1 MDDFLQYLFLGALVG
16 VLLIIG
22 IIIGAEHMYSCVNK
36 EVCTQ
41 SCQTLE
47 CYTICRKLEPI
58 SFEKQVKYM
67 GDKQVLNQ
75 QKGIN
80 PQQ

>member
-1 MDDFLQYLFLGALVG
+1 MDDFLQYLFFGILTN
-16 VLLIIG
+16 VLLTIG

-47 CYTICRKLEPI
+47 CYTICRKLESI
-58 SFEKQVKYM
+58 SFERQVKYM
-67 GDKQVLNQ
+67 GDKQ
-75 QKGIN
+75 
-80 PQQ
+80 

>member
-1 MDDFLQYLFLGALVG
+1 MDDFIQYLFFITLIG
-16 VLLIIG
+16 VLLIIC
-22 IIIGAEHMYSCVNK
+22 ITIGAEHMHSCVNK

-58 SFEKQVKYM
+58 SFERQVKYM
-67 GDKQVLNQ
+67 GDKQ
-75 QKGIN
+75 
-80 PQQ
+80 

>member
-1 MDDFLQYLFLGALVG
+1 MADFIQYLFLCATIG
-16 VLLIIG
+16 VLLIIC
-22 IIIGAEHMYSCVNK
+22 ITIGAEHMYSCVNK

-58 SFEKQVKYM
+58 SFERQVKYM

-75 QKGIN
+75 QKDIN

>member
-1 MDDFLQYLFLGALVG
+1 MGDFLQYLFLITLIG

-47 CYTICRKLEPI
+47 CYTTCRNLSLI
-58 SFEKQVKYM
+58 DFERQVKYM
-67 GDKQVLNQ
+67 GSKQVLSQ
-75 QKGIN
+75 QKDIN

>member
-1 MDDFLQYLFLGALVG
+1 MDDFLQYLFLGALIN
-16 VLLIIG
+16 VLLTIG
-22 IIIGAEHMYSCVNK
+22 IIIGTEHMYSCVNK

-47 CYTICRKLEPI
+47 CYTTCRNLSSI

-67 GDKQVLNQ
+67 GSKQVLNQ
-75 QKGIN
+75 QKDIN

>member
-1 MDDFLQYLFLGALVG
+1 MNDFLKYLFLGTLIG
-16 VLLIIG
+16 VLL
-22 IIIGAEHMYSCVNK
+22 AECMYSCVNK

-47 CYTICRKLEPI
+47 CYTICRNLELI

-75 QKGIN
+75 QKDIN

>member
-1 MDDFLQYLFLGALVG
+1 MADFIQYLFLITLIG
-16 VLLIIG
+16 VLLIIC
-22 IIIGAEHMYSCVNK
+22 IAIGAEHMYSCVNK

-47 CYTICRKLEPI
+47 CYTNCRNLAPTD
-58 SFEKQVKYM
+58 FERQVKYM
-67 GDKQVLNQ
+67 GSKQVLNQ
-75 QKGIN
+75 QKDIK

>member
-1 MDDFLQYLFLGALVG
+1 MNDFLQYLFLCTLIG

-22 IIIGAEHMYSCVNK
+22 ITIGAECMYSCVNK
-36 EVCTQ
+36 EVCTR

-47 CYTICRKLEPI
+47 CYTICRNLAPTD
-58 SFEKQVKYM
+58 FGRQVKYM

>member
-1 MDDFLQYLFLGALVG
+1 MADFIQYLFLITLIG

-22 IIIGAEHMYSCVNK
+22 ILIGAEHMYSCVNK

-47 CYTICRKLEPI
+47 CYTICRNLAPTD
-58 SFEKQVKYM
+58 FGRQVKYM
-67 GDKQVLNQ
+67 GDKQVLSQ
-75 QKGIN
+75 QKDIK